1 VDTYIVRIYRRENG
15 DAETLAGTVEEPGI
29 PERRAF
35 VNLGQ
40 LWDILNLK
48 TRSKLEK
55 KIKDK
60 GAGHERKRS
69 K

>member
-1 VDTYIVRIYRRENG
+1 VDTYIVRIYRREEG
-15 DAETLAGTVEEPGI
+15 DSQTLAGTVEEPGV
-29 PERRAF
+29 PERRTF

-48 TRSKLEK
+48 SKSKPEK

-60 GAGHERKRS
+60 EKCRERTRS
-69 K
+69 R